1 MDYSKLIRELRTKMI
16 MTQTEFAEK
25 LGVSFT
31 TISRW
36 ESGKFTPTIKT
47 KRRLQPY
54 FKKYGIKVDEY
65 DDEPKARKK

>member
-47 KRRLQPY
+47 KSRLQPY

-65 DDEPKARKK
+65 DGEPEARKK